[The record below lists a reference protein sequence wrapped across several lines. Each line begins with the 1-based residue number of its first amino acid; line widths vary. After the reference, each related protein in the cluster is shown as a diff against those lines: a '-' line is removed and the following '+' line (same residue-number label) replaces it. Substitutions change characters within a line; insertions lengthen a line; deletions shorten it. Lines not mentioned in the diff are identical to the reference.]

1 MDRSLIWWGG
11 LLSGS
16 LTSGEI
22 PTSCVLLGTFI
33 VCALSDEAG
42 TKMLIESFIPNPD
55 AVETH
60 KIEIAASQEAVYQA
74 LWTTDLG
81 GSPIIK
87 SLMALRSLPGIVSN
101 PKRLRHLT
109 RQITLQTIIEGGF
122 GQLAEE
128 PGREVVLGV
137 VGQFWRPAGNILP
150 FSEEMFRGPVQ
161 PGLARGVWNFAVQEV
176 GKGRTVLSTET
187 RVVCGDAASRLKF
200 RAYWTVVRPF
210 SGLIRVIMLRAVK
223 KACACAIG

>member
-1 MDRSLIWWGG
+1 MYSIWW
-11 LLSGS
+11 
-16 LTSGEI
+16 
-22 PTSCVLLGTFI
+22 
-33 VCALSDEAG
+33 AG

-60 KIEIAASQEAVYQA
+60 KIEIASSREVVYQA

-87 SLMALRSLPGIVSN
+87 SLMALRSLPGIVSH
-101 PKRLRHLT
+101 PKRLRNAP
-109 RQITLQTIIEGGF
+109 RRITLQTIIGAGF
-122 GQLAEE
+122 GQLVEE

-137 VGQFWRPAGNILP
+137 EGRFWRPAGNILP
-150 FSEEMFRGPVQ
+150 FSEERFRGPVQ
-161 PGLARGVWNFAVQEV
+161 PGLARGVWNFAVQEA

-223 KACACAIG
+223 KACARFNSIGPI

>member
-1 MDRSLIWWGG
+1 
-11 LLSGS
+11 
-16 LTSGEI
+16 
-22 PTSCVLLGTFI
+22 
-33 VCALSDEAG
+33 
-42 TKMLIESFIPNPD
+42 MLIESFIPNPD
-55 AVETH
+55 TVETH

-87 SLMALRSLPGIVSN
+87 SLMALRSLPGIDSN

>member
-1 MDRSLIWWGG
+1 
-11 LLSGS
+11 
-16 LTSGEI
+16 
-22 PTSCVLLGTFI
+22 
-33 VCALSDEAG
+33 
-42 TKMLIESFIPNPD
+42 MLIESFIPNPD

-60 KIEIAASQEAVYQA
+60 QIEIAASREAVYQA
-74 LWTTDLG
+74 LWTADLG
-81 GSPIIK
+81 GSTIIK

-101 PKRLRHLT
+101 PKRLR
-109 RQITLQTIIEGGF
+109 RPPRRITLQTIIAGGF

-137 VGQFWRPAGNILP
+137 VGQFWRPTSNILP

-161 PGLARGVWNFAVQEV
+161 PGLAMGVWNFAVQDA

-223 KACACAIG
+223 KACDRAI

>member
-1 MDRSLIWWGG
+1 MIYCLLLLRRSFLF
-11 LLSGS
+11 LVS
-16 LTSGEI
+16 L
-22 PTSCVLLGTFI
+22 
-33 VCALSDEAG
+33 A
-42 TKMLIESFIPNPD
+42 KMLIESFIPNPD
-55 AVETH
+55 AIETH
-60 KIEIAASQEAVYQA
+60 KIEIAASREAVYQA

-87 SLMALRSLPGIVSN
+87 SLMALRSLPGIVSH
-101 PKRLRHLT
+101 PKRLRHVP
-109 RQITLQTIIEGGF
+109 RQVTLQTIVESGF

-137 VGQFWRPAGNILP
+137 VGRFWRPTGNILP

-161 PGLARGVWNFAVQEV
+161 PGLARAVWNFAVQEA

-187 RVVCGDAASRLKF
+187 RVVCGDAASRRKF

-223 KACACAIG
+223 KACTRAVGE

>member
-1 MDRSLIWWGG
+1 
-11 LLSGS
+11 
-16 LTSGEI
+16 
-22 PTSCVLLGTFI
+22 
-33 VCALSDEAG
+33 
-42 TKMLIESFIPNPD
+42 MLIESFIPNPD

-60 KIEIAASQEAVYQA
+60 KIEIVASREAVYQA
-74 LWTTDLG
+74 LWTTDLS

-101 PKRLRHLT
+101 PKLLRRLPI
-109 RQITLQTIIEGGF
+109 QITLQTIIERGF

-150 FSEEMFRGPVQ
+150 FSEEMFHGPIQ

-223 KACACAIG
+223 KTCARAIGK

>member
-1 MDRSLIWWGG
+1 
-11 LLSGS
+11 
-16 LTSGEI
+16 
-22 PTSCVLLGTFI
+22 
-33 VCALSDEAG
+33 
-42 TKMLIESFIPNPD
+42 MLIESFIPDPD

-60 KIEIAASQEAVYQA
+60 RIEIAASREAVYQA

-87 SLMALRSLPGIVSN
+87 TLMALRSLPRIVSQ
-101 PKRLRHLT
+101 PKRLRHMP

-122 GQLAEE
+122 GQLAED

-137 VGQFWRPAGNILP
+137 VGQFWRPAGNMLP

-161 PGLARGVWNFAVQEV
+161 PGFARGVWNFAVQEA
-176 GKGRTVLSTET
+176 GKERTVLSTET

-210 SGLIRVIMLRAVK
+210 SGLIRVIMLKAVSLSLQPHYAEQSMRK
-223 KACACAIG
+223 RI

>member
-1 MDRSLIWWGG
+1 
-11 LLSGS
+11 
-16 LTSGEI
+16 
-22 PTSCVLLGTFI
+22 
-33 VCALSDEAG
+33 
-42 TKMLIESFIPNPD
+42 MLIESFIPNPD

-60 KIEIAASQEAVYQA
+60 KIEIAAPRETVYQA
-74 LWTTDLG
+74 LWTTNLG

-87 SLMALRSLPGIVSN
+87 SLMALRSLPGIVSH
-101 PKRLRHLT
+101 PKRLRRLP
-109 RQITLQTIIEGGF
+109 RQITLQTLIEAGF

-137 VGQFWRPAGNILP
+137 IGRFWRPTGNILP

-161 PGLARGVWNFAVQEV
+161 PGLAMGVWNFAVKEA
-176 GKGRTVLSTET
+176 GERRTVLSTET
-187 RVVCGDAASRLKF
+187 RVVCGDTASRLKF

-223 KACACAIG
+223 KACARAIGK

>member
-1 MDRSLIWWGG
+1 MYISACSRCD
-11 LLSGS
+11 
-16 LTSGEI
+16 
-22 PTSCVLLGTFI
+22 
-33 VCALSDEAG
+33 AAG
-42 TKMLIESFIPNPD
+42 ANMLIESFIPYPD

-60 KIEIAASQEAVYQA
+60 KIDIAASCEVVYQA

-87 SLMALRSLPGIVSN
+87 SLMGLRSLPGIVTHPN
-101 PKRLRHLT
+101 RLRHLP
-109 RQITLQTIIEGGF
+109 RQITLQTIIGRGF
-122 GQLAEE
+122 GKLAED

-150 FSEEMFRGPVQ
+150 FSEEMFQGPVQ
-161 PGLARGVWNFAVQEV
+161 PGFARGVWNFAVQEA
-176 GKGRTVLSTET
+176 GKERTVLSTET

-223 KACACAIG
+223 KACARAIG